1 MRLPAFVAREAS
13 KLNTHL
19 AHNASAADNASRRMS
34 MPLKPAKALMFGN
47 CGNSDRTTDR
57 FRPCDRK
64 LHEANCRFNQETCEI
79 DCVLDRHG
87 FHKQE
92 FKKFGREL
100 SAQVGHLFST
110 QAALCSR
117 FFKPRPEA
125 KD

>member
-1 MRLPAFVAREAS
+1 
-13 KLNTHL
+13 
-19 AHNASAADNASRRMS
+19 
-34 MPLKPAKALMFGN
+34 
-47 CGNSDRTTDR
+47 
-57 FRPCDRK
+57 
-64 LHEANCRFNQETCEI
+64 
-79 DCVLDRHG
+79 LDRHG